1 MTSALKL
8 RGVVCPLT
16 KRHRRPLTHTFSGP
30 RCGISKVRGRHWSGR
45 SGSVSP
51 FLATPSHNHGESFA
65 EPLANPLLSKW
76 LCVLKDA
83 WFVTASHLPV
93 PQCQSLSRG
102 RQPWEI
108 VSFLSAPSLRA
119 RDLLSP
125 PKPLATAR
133 VRAAQ
138 HSRVASAPRRI
149 SVAARAVS
157 KSCVLLP
164 PQSHSR

>member
-1 MTSALKL
+1 MA
-8 RGVVCPLT
+8 
-16 KRHRRPLTHTFSGP
+16 
-30 RCGISKVRGRHWSGR
+30 
-45 SGSVSP
+45 SP
-51 FLATPSHNHGESFA
+51 FA
-65 EPLANPLLSKW
+65 EPLATPLLSKW

-93 PQCQSLSRG
+93 PQCQSIRRG

-108 VSFLSAPSLRA
+108 LSFLSAPIFTRGGSFN
-119 RDLLSP
+119 P
-125 PKPLATAR
+125 PKPLATAC

-157 KSCVLLP
+157 KNLCLTSPAEPFAITFAP
-164 PQSHSR
+164 PREWLRVKDHVPPGRISLRGLQSAFKHSDQQPIYGLDE